1 MQGILARNELD
12 KPVTVPRKI
21 RLGIVIDINSS
32 CYILDTARPAKIAAR
47 SWFKTTVTA
56 TSTIAAAFNALVAP
70 SKPSIVELVRCK
82 IKLANGIIVYRSQE
96 ETRELTNLIEEF
108 PSL

>member
-1 MQGILARNELD
+1 M
-12 KPVTVPRKI
+12 
-21 RLGIVIDINSS
+21 
-32 CYILDTARPAKIAAR
+32 LDTARPAKIAAR
-47 SWFKTTVTA
+47 SWFKTTITA
-56 TSTIAAAFNALVAP
+56 TSTIVAAFSALVAP
-70 SKPSIVELVRCK
+70 SKPSIVELARCK

>member
-1 MQGILARNELD
+1 MQGILVRNELD

-32 CYILDTARPAKIAAR
+32 CYMLDTARPAKTAAR
-47 SWFKTTVTA
+47 SWFKTTIAA
-56 TSTIAAAFNALVAP
+56 TSTIAAAFSALVAP
-70 SKPSIVELVRCK
+70 SKPSTVELARCK
-82 IKLANGIIVYRSQE
+82 TKLANGIIVYRSQE
-96 ETRELTNLIEEF
+96 ETRELTNLIKEF

>member
-12 KPVTVPRKI
+12 KPVTVPHKI
-21 RLGIVIDINSS
+21 RLDIVIDINSF
-32 CYILDTARPAKIAAR
+32 CYILDTARPAKTAAR

-56 TSTIAAAFNALVAP
+56 TSTIAAAFSAFVAP
-70 SKPSIVELVRCK
+70 SKPSTVELVRYK

>member
-1 MQGILARNELD
+1 MQSILARNELD
-12 KPVTVPRKI
+12 KPVTIPRKI
-21 RLGIVIDINSS
+21 RFDIVIDIDSF

-47 SWFKTTVTA
+47 SWFKIIVA
-56 TSTIAAAFNALVAP
+56 AISTIAAAFSALVAP
-70 SKPSIVELVRCK
+70 SKPSTVELTRYK